1 MQNHEI
7 DTIERLVVSCR
18 ETAVKM
24 AQEFAL
30 RGVQRNQKP
39 DTTFVTEADLEIE
52 RTLRAMIKSAFP
64 DHFILGEEE
73 GGAPLGGD
81 TVASGSVTWIIDPI
95 DGTFSFMN
103 GIPFYS
109 SLLAVLI
116 DGVPVLGSAT
126 LPELGWVLHGRLGR
140 GATFNG
146 KLIDPL
152 KASDP
157 KRLRSD
163 ILAIADPY
171 RFRMSGF
178 SDTVDEL
185 LSDPFKTRVYPDAL
199 GYMLLVTGAVNGFV
213 DPKTEVWDV
222 APFHVILP
230 EAGFTIRKWDGSVS
244 LTRGAVYSRAASS
257 ADDAVT
263 SILRK
268 ART

>member
-1 MQNHEI
+1 
-7 DTIERLVVSCR
+7 
-18 ETAVKM
+18 
-24 AQEFAL
+24 
-30 RGVQRNQKP
+30 
-39 DTTFVTEADLEIE
+39 
-52 RTLRAMIKSAFP
+52 
-64 DHFILGEEE
+64 
-73 GGAPLGGD
+73 
-81 TVASGSVTWIIDPI
+81 
-95 DGTFSFMN
+95 MN

-146 KLIDPL
+146 KLIDPQR
-152 KASDP
+152 ASDP
-157 KRLRSD
+157 ARQRSD

-199 GYMLLVTGAVNGFV
+199 GYMLLVTGAVSGFV
-213 DPKTEVWDV
+213 DPKTDV

-230 EAGFTIRKWDGSVS
+230 EAGFAIRKWDGTVS
-244 LTRGAVYSRAASS
+244 LSRGAVYSRAASS
-257 ADDAVT
+257 TEDAVT

-268 ART
+268 SGT

>member
-1 MQNHEI
+1 MQNQEI
-7 DTIERLVVSCR
+7 DAIESLVVSCR

-24 AQEFAL
+24 AREFAQ
-30 RGVQRNQKP
+30 RGVLRNQKP

-52 RTLRAMIKSAFP
+52 RALRAKIMTAFP
-64 DHFILGEEE
+64 HHFILGEEE
-73 GGAPLGGD
+73 GGAPLTGD
-81 TVASGSVTWIIDPI
+81 ALASGSVTWIIDPI

-109 SLLAVLI
+109 SLIAVLI
-116 DGVPVLGSAT
+116 DGVPVVGSAT
-126 LPELGWVLHGRLGR
+126 LPDLGWVLHGRRGR

-152 KASDP
+152 RAADP
-157 KRLRSD
+157 SRPRSD

-171 RFRMSGF
+171 RFRMAGF
-178 SDTVDEL
+178 GETVNTL
-185 LSDPFKTRVYPDAL
+185 LADPFKTRVYPDAL

-230 EAGFTIRKWDGSVS
+230 EAGFMMTKWDGAVS
-244 LTRGAVYSRAASS
+244 LSRGAVFSRPVGAV
-257 ADDAVT
+257 DDAVADL
-263 SILRK
+263 LRR
-268 ART
+268 AQS